1 MNVETKSASI
11 ETLSVQILALH
22 VDGKQM
28 TLSVFRQLPIAKVF
42 MADGNPHAASCWG
55 LVRYSIKHEGDLW
68 LVVSYSGRLYRCP
81 IDEDFY
87 ASKLECAEENLR
99 KAKEELPRFEEW
111 YAAAAEWDAYQ
122 KEVSEYQRWLK
133 EQAPTPPKRG
143 YPYKNEYRKY
153 GSSSEEIRQNF
164 LADLQKK
171 TEWLDVTRNMRRFGE
186 SLEALPQLFI
196 AI

>member
-28 TLSVFRQLPIAKVF
+28 TLSVFRQLPNGYVF
-42 MADGNPHAASCWG
+42 MYDGTPHAGSCWG
-55 LVRYSIKHEGDLW
+55 LVRYSIKHEGDFW
-68 LVVSYSGRLYRCP
+68 LVVSYSGRLYRCL

-99 KAKEELPRFEEW
+99 EAEEELQRFEEW
-111 YAAAAEWDAYQ
+111 CVAVAELDAYY
-122 KEVSEYQRWLK
+122 KEVDEYEK
-133 EQAPTPPKRG
+133 GGPEPPPPKRG
-143 YPYKNEYRKY
+143 YPYKHEYRKY
-153 GSSSEEIRQNF
+153 GSSHEEIRQYF
-164 LADLQKK
+164 LEDLQKK
-171 TEWLDVTRNMRRFGE
+171 TECLAVAHNMRRFGE

>member
-42 MADGNPHAASCWG
+42 MNDGNPLAVSCWG
-55 LVRYSIKHEGDLW
+55 LVRYSIKHEGDFW

-87 ASKLECAEENLR
+87 ARKPEYAEERLR
-99 KAKEELPRFEEW
+99 EAEEELQRFEEW
-111 YAAAAEWDAYQ
+111 CVAVAELDAYH
-122 KEVSEYQRWLK
+122 KEFDEYIK
-133 EQAPTPPKRG
+133 GGPKPPPPKRG
-143 YPYKNEYRKY
+143 YPYKHEYRKY
-153 GSSSEEIRQNF
+153 GSSHEEIRQYF
-164 LADLQKK
+164 LEDLQKK
-171 TEWLDVTRNMRRFGE
+171 TECLAVAHNMRRFGE
-186 SLEALPQLFI
+186 SIEALPQLFI